1 MFGHSWCLRARV
13 ALVARAEAT
22 LHTTDRH
29 SSSPHLLMSARHCL
43 RSTHHL
49 RFPAMS
55 DGSQGGSGEIREMPL
70 KEMTADEET
79 EFIDDLRDEIIPTL
93 FDAIPDP
100 LEVEGVKDGN
110 FDLAAGQVEDNSGAP
125 KLEEESSGGASSA
138 ASSTASSSSSSS
150 ASSSSSSFPAATAPD
165 VVVGRNDGLLPQVAA
180 PPKEYAVLK
189 AAMVEMERSVIRKA
203 PIPYTRHMGIAPGV
217 CVCLCV
223 CVQNAIR
230 AN

>member
-29 SSSPHLLMSARHCL
+29 SSLPHLLMSARHCL

-55 DGSQGGSGEIREMPL
+55 DGSQGGSGEIQLEMPL
-70 KEMTADEET
+70 KEMTADEEK
-79 EFIDDLRDEIIPTL
+79 EFVADYIPTL
-93 FDAIPDP
+93 FDDIPHP
-100 LEVEGVKDGN
+100 LEVEGVEDGEL
-110 FDLAAGQVEDNSGAP
+110 DLVAGQVAANSGVP
-125 KLEEESSGGASSA
+125 KLEDESPGGGASSA
-138 ASSTASSSSSSS
+138 ASSSSSSS
-150 ASSSSSSFPAATAPD
+150 ASSSSSSSPAATAPD
-165 VVVGRNDGLLPQVAA
+165 VVVGRNDGLLPKVAA